1 MNQTDEHVDPD
12 ARRQAATLEFLT
24 RPDVHGVPPG
34 DIVTIRTHISV
45 VVLAGIRAFKLKKAV
60 RFPYADF
67 STAALRL
74 AACLRELALNRRTA
88 PDLYV
93 AVREIRR
100 DEKGNLNFDGPGE
113 LIDAV
118 VEMRRFPDD
127 ALLEA
132 VAQRG
137 GLTDALAER
146 IAGEI
151 AKSHDNAPVVRGV
164 DVPSRLAHVLAA
176 AEKLLVAAGVL
187 SGPKIE
193 LLCAA
198 LRDEL
203 DKQAPLLAARAAAG
217 RVRHCHGDLHLR
229 NICVIDG
236 APMLFDCIEFD
247 DALATIDVL
256 YDLAFLI
263 MDLCSQGF
271 SRQANVV
278 LNRYLDIRRD
288 DAGMALMP
296 LFLAIRGVIRAHVL
310 VAQAEEAID
319 TSRTSLLGRAQR
331 YIDTALA
338 CLSPRV
344 GRLVAIGGLSG
355 SGKSSL
361 AVAIAHALG
370 PMPGARILS
379 SDRIRKQMWGVPASS
394 KLPELAYQT
403 DFSENVYA
411 AQADCAQKLVQA
423 GCAVIADA
431 VFEREASRQRI
442 EQCAARAGV
451 PFSGFWLEA
460 PPAALS
466 ARVRLR
472 TNDPS
477 DATEDVVRAQWVRQR
492 VVKDWTHVDA
502 QRPLD
507 CVAASVLAQL
517 DGHGA

>member
-1 MNQTDEHVDPD
+1 MNRTDEHVDPD

-24 RPDVHGVPPG
+24 RPDVHGVPAG

-74 AACLRELALNRRTA
+74 ATCLRELELNRRTA

-100 DEKGNLNFDGPGE
+100 DDKGNLNFDGPGE

-151 AKSHDNAPVVRGV
+151 AKFHDHAPVVGGV

-176 AEKLLVAAGVL
+176 AEKLLAAAGVL
-187 SGPKIE
+187 PGPKIE
-193 LLCAA
+193 VLCTA

-236 APMLFDCIEFD
+236 TPMLFDCIEFD

-271 SRQANVV
+271 LRQANVV
-278 LNRYLDIRRD
+278 LNRYLDLRHD
-288 DAGMALMP
+288 DTGMALMP
-296 LFLAIRGVIRAHVL
+296 LFLAIRAVIRAHVL

-319 TSRTSLLGRAQR
+319 TTRTSLLGKAQR

-338 CLSPRV
+338 CLSTRV

-370 PMPGARILS
+370 PMPGARVLS

-394 KLPELAYQT
+394 KLPETAYQT

-431 VFEREASRQRI
+431 VFEREACRQRI

-451 PFSGFWLEA
+451 PFSGFWLDA
-460 PPAALS
+460 SPAALS
-466 ARVRLR
+466 ARVNQR

-477 DATEDVVRAQWVRQR
+477 DATEDVVRAQLARQR
-492 VVKDWTHVDA
+492 DVKGWTHVDA
-502 QRPLD
+502 QRPLE
-507 CVAASVLAQL
+507 CVAASVLAHL
-517 DGHGA
+517 DGRGS